1 MEALNVTPGSSLTL
15 VQGGAKLPPFQQTF
29 VDAVNNQVAK
39 GRKTIDE
46 ARAMLDPHGLGH
58 HLAGG
63 DVWEIRAQDQR
74 WMNACAIVE
83 DVAFVIGTRN
93 WPTKS
98 RLFDAIRAGHAE
110 GITGEVYE
118 ITWLDERISRHIDV
132 KTAGRIPLKHQDTF
146 RPNALSIRK
155 LTPVETSQYWAA
167 RERLAA

>member
-1 MEALNVTPGSSLTL
+1 MSALHLIE
-15 VQGGAKLPPFQQTF
+15 GGKCLPPWSQTF
-29 VDAVNNQVAK
+29 VDAINNQVAK
-39 GRKTIDE
+39 EKITLDQ
-46 ARAMLDPHGLGH
+46 ARMMLDPHGLGH

-63 DVWEIRAQDQR
+63 DVWEIRAQDQQ

-83 DVAFVIGTRN
+83 DVAFVIGTRD
-93 WPTKS
+93 WPSRS

-132 KTAGRIPLKHQDTF
+132 KTAGKVPLKHQDTF